1 MTQIPPHYQFEKQ
14 RHEQFMTA
22 VEVLGKTLKNQG
34 PLEAKTAHLLQLA
47 ASVAIHSEG
56 GVHSH
61 VRQAINNGA
70 TPDEIHHAI
79 ILLTSTVGFPT
90 VSAGLSWA
98 ADILGRST
106 EKARRS

>member
-1 MTQIPPHYQFEKQ
+1 
-14 RHEQFMTA
+14 
-22 VEVLGKTLKNQG
+22 LKSQG
-34 PLEAKTAHLLQLA
+34 PLDAKTAHLLQLA

-61 VRQAINNGA
+61 VRQAIDNGA
-70 TPDEIHHAI
+70 SPDEIHHAL

-98 ADILGRST
+98 ADILGRHA
-106 EKARRS
+106 EKATTRIP